1 VPGRDIFIQAWY
13 QGGISVI
20 DFTDSSNPV
29 EIAYFDRGPI
39 NETELVSGGFW
50 SVYYYEGIIYGTEI
64 VRGLDVLELL
74 PSEFISENEI
84 SAAKQ
89 AYPTVGPN
97 RLFNPQQQVP
107 MSWPNTAELAGA
119 YLDQLVRSNTVT
131 KNNAAQLQLL
141 LDRAGAEDVSKSS
154 KALARQ
160 IDQFKISVKVDD
172 VDDKTKDRLSQ
183 LKRALKAISS
193 DLKA

>member
-1 VPGRDIFIQAWY
+1 
-13 QGGISVI
+13 
-20 DFTDSSNPV
+20 
-29 EIAYFDRGPI
+29 
-39 NETELVSGGFW
+39 
-50 SVYYYEGIIYGTEI
+50 
-64 VRGLDVLELL
+64 
-74 PSEFISENEI
+74 
-84 SAAKQ
+84 
-89 AYPTVGPN
+89 
-97 RLFNPQQQVP
+97 QQVP

-131 KNNAAQLQLL
+131 ENNAAQLQLL
-141 LDRAGAEDVSKSS
+141 LDRAGAKDVSKSS